1 AGGTADC
8 RSTAARAPGAE
19 YLGGHCRAD
28 TDRCQHGLSAA
39 AAVPDPCDCRAGRR
53 HADGAGVCLDER
65 SGHGDLRGG
74 RGPGVHHAGDPAV
87 SGAQRA
93 SGGDRGAGGELHHP
107 AHRSDPAGGG
117 LPHPGAALFL
127 GHGLGA
133 ADRSAGNH
141 RAADRQPVLRR
152 DDARRPP
159 AEHLLHRLS
168 ADPGLR
174 SVHSLGIAGYCRRAV
189 SPAGLRSP
197 DLAAGNGGGALM
209 AEDSGQERTE
219 EPTAKRQKESR
230 EKGQVARSKELNTL
244 AVVMV
249 AAVGLLML
257 GPRLAQRL
265 MDLMVYNFS
274 IEREALYNTD
284 SMGLHLLSSLN
295 HGFSGLAPLLFM
307 LLVAALVG
315 PVLLGGWL
323 FSAKLLAPKGER
335 LNPLAGLKRMLSIK
349 ALVELLKALAKF
361 LVVLVMALVVLNM
374 RTDDLLA
381 LGNEPLPTAI
391 AHSAWVLGAS
401 LVLLASALILIA
413 AVDVPF
419 QIWDNK
425 QKTKMTKQEV
435 RDEYKDSEGKP
446 EVK

>member
-1 AGGTADC
+1 
-8 RSTAARAPGAE
+8 
-19 YLGGHCRAD
+19 
-28 TDRCQHGLSAA
+28 
-39 AAVPDPCDCRAGRR
+39 
-53 HADGAGVCLDER
+53 
-65 SGHGDLRGG
+65 
-74 RGPGVHHAGDPAV
+74 
-87 SGAQRA
+87 
-93 SGGDRGAGGELHHP
+93 
-107 AHRSDPAGGG
+107 
-117 LPHPGAALFL
+117 
-127 GHGLGA
+127 
-133 ADRSAGNH
+133 
-141 RAADRQPVLRR
+141 
-152 DDARRPP
+152 
-159 AEHLLHRLS
+159 
-168 ADPGLR
+168 
-174 SVHSLGIAGYCRRAV
+174 
-189 SPAGLRSP
+189 
-197 DLAAGNGGGALM
+197 M

-230 EKGQVARSKELNTL
+230 EKGQVARSKELNTQ
-244 AVVMV
+244 AVGMV

-335 LNPLAGLKRMLSIK
+335 LNPLAGLKRMFSSK

-361 LVVLVMALVVLNM
+361 LVVLNM
-374 RTDDLLA
+374 RTDELLA

-391 AHSAWVLGAS
+391 AHSAWVLGTS

-425 QKTKMTKQEV
+425 QKTKMTKQEA

-446 EVK
+446 EVKSRVRQLQREMAERRMMGEVPKADVVITNPTHYAVALKYDPVQSGAPVVVAKGADFLAQKIREVATEHDVIVLESPPLARAVYYSTELEQPIPAGLYLAVAQVLAYVYQIRQYQQGKGQRPGPMPEPPIPEDLRRDE